1 MPTVQ
6 RKQPH
11 TMSQLRRLSVLLLVS
26 GLVLAGCSEDAPP
39 PAPNAPVVVQP
50 GAPGQDAKTLPGT
63 AVPSVSEVPF
73 TAADVIFFQ
82 GMIPHHGQA
91 LRMTSLVPSRTK
103 NRDVTLIAERI
114 SSTQE
119 DEMTQMRKWLT
130 SRGQEVPSTDH
141 GHGAGEL
148 MPGMLTEAQFDR
160 LEKAKDGEFDRL
172 FTQFMIAHH
181 MGALEMV
188 EKLFAA
194 DGGQET
200 ETYVFAT
207 HVDSDQRIEIDR
219 MQQLLAS
226 MGGPLE

>member
-1 MPTVQ
+1 
-6 RKQPH
+6 
-11 TMSQLRRLSVLLLVS
+11 MSNLRRLSASLLVS
-26 GLVLAGCSEDAPP
+26 GLVLAGCSEEAPP
-39 PAPNAPVVVQP
+39 AAPNAPVVVQP
-50 GAPGQDAKTLPGT
+50 GAPGQAAKTLTGT
-63 AVPSVSEVPF
+63 AVPSATPAAF
-73 TAADVIFFQ
+73 TAADVLFFQ

-91 LRMTSLVPSRTK
+91 LRMTSLVPTRTK
-103 NRDVTLIAERI
+103 NRDVTLIAQRI

-130 SRGQEVPSTDH
+130 SRGQEVPSAEH
-141 GHGAGEL
+141 GHGAGAL
-148 MPGMLTEAQFDR
+148 MPGMLTEDQFDR

-172 FTQFMIAHH
+172 FTQFMIGHH

-188 EKLFAA
+188 DTLFAA

-219 MQQLLAS
+219 MQQLLAG
-226 MGGPLE
+226 MGGPLQ

>member
-1 MPTVQ
+1 MNGL
-6 RKQPH
+6 R
-11 TMSQLRRLSVLLLVS
+11 QLSALLLVT
-26 GLVLAGCSEDAPP
+26 GWVLAGCSDEPP

-50 GAPGQDAKTLPGT
+50 GAPGQAAKTLTGT
-63 AVPSVSEVPF
+63 AVPSATPASF
-73 TAADVIFFQ
+73 TAADVTFFQ
-82 GMIPHHGQA
+82 GMIPHHAQA
-91 LRMTSLVPSRTK
+91 LRMTSLVPARTE
-103 NRDVTLIAERI
+103 NRDVTLIAKRI

-130 SRGQEVPSTDH
+130 SRGQDVPSADH
-141 GHGAGEL
+141 GHGAGGM

-172 FTQFMIAHH
+172 FTQFMIGHH

-188 EKLFAA
+188 GTLFTAG
-194 DGGQET
+194 GGQET
-200 ETYVFAT
+200 EAYVFAT

-226 MGGPLE
+226 MGGPLQ